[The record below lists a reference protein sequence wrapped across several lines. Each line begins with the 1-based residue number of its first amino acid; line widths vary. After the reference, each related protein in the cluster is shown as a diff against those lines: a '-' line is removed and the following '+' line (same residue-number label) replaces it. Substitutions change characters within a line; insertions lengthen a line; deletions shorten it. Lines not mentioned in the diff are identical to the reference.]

1 MKLKIIWNDNM
12 IAPCIVLRI
21 LNCAWKSRNQAKTL
35 ARIPR
40 TRYCFSINKPGTMV
54 FSSSASTMNQYHIF
68 YRINLVNKSSPLNW
82 VSKKTTWRENGYSQ
96 KRVRSPL
103 LEECKLW
110 PWKQRAELF
119 VSMSSKIA
127 WFLYKLYI
135 NCFVHSRL
143 STNQV
148 IFKCYFKNPCFQLP
162 QKLPWT
168 DEMMRVI
175 GARSSVL

>member
-1 MKLKIIWNDNM
+1 M
-12 IAPCIVLRI
+12 IARTALRI

-40 TRYCFSINKPGTMV
+40 ARYCFSINEPSTMV
-54 FSSSASTMNQYHIF
+54 FSSSARTINHIF
-68 YRINLVNKSSPLNW
+68 YRINLLNKSSPLNW
-82 VSKKTTWRENGYSQ
+82 VSKKPTWRENGYSQ

-119 VSMSSKIA
+119 VSMLSKIA
-127 WFLYKLYI
+127 WFLHKLYI

-148 IFKCYFKNPCFQLP
+148 IFKCYFKNPCFQPP

-168 DEMMRVI
+168 D
-175 GARSSVL
+175 

>member
-12 IAPCIVLRI
+12 IARIVLRI

-127 WFLYKLYI
+127 WFLHELYI

-148 IFKCYFKNPCFQLP
+148 IFKCYFKNPCFQPP

-175 GARSSVL
+175 SARSSVR

>member
-1 MKLKIIWNDNM
+1 M
-12 IAPCIVLRI
+12 IARTALRI

-40 TRYCFSINKPGTMV
+40 TRYCFSINEPSTMV
-54 FSSSASTMNQYHIF
+54 FSSSARTINHIF
-68 YRINLVNKSSPLNW
+68 YRINLLNKSSPLNW
-82 VSKKTTWRENGYSQ
+82 VSKKPTWRENGYSQ

-127 WFLYKLYI
+127 WFLHKLYI

-148 IFKCYFKNPCFQLP
+148 IFKCYFKNPCFQPP
-162 QKLPWT
+162 QNLPWT

-175 GARSSVL
+175 TARSSVR

>member
-1 MKLKIIWNDNM
+1 
-12 IAPCIVLRI
+12 
-21 LNCAWKSRNQAKTL
+21 
-35 ARIPR
+35 
-40 TRYCFSINKPGTMV
+40 MV
-54 FSSSASTMNQYHIF
+54 FSSSARTINHIF
-68 YRINLVNKSSPLNW
+68 YRINLLNKSSPLNW
-82 VSKKTTWRENGYSQ
+82 VSKKPTWRENGYSQ

-119 VSMSSKIA
+119 VSMSSKLA
-127 WFLYKLYI
+127 WFLHKLYI
-135 NCFVHSRL
+135 NRFVHSRL

-148 IFKCYFKNPCFQLP
+148 IFKCYFKNPCFQPP

-175 GARSSVL
+175 SARSSVIYNYYVLLCVSHNYNYFSWGITLKWRKQTADPAPAPEKP